1 MGQSFIITLREGL
14 EAALIVAVILAYLRR
29 VDYARGV
36 PAVWWGVAGAVALSL
51 AGAGVM
57 FTLGTALEG
66 RAEEVFEGMAMLVA
80 VGVLGWMVVWMKHQA
95 HHIKGRLE
103 AQVEDALYTG
113 SSVALAGLAFVAVGR
128 EGLETALFLF
138 AASETTTPLQTL
150 AGGIAGLTLAVVL
163 GVAIN
168 RGSRRLNLRAFFNV
182 TGVLLVFVAAGLLA
196 RGIHEL
202 QEAAVM
208 PILVEH
214 LWDTNHLLNELT
226 GVGSFLKGILGYN
239 GNPSL
244 VEAMAYGLFLGATLA
259 YFFWQPR
266 SSVRPGVPR
275 HPGQLP
281 SGRDSAG

>member
-1 MGQSFIITLREGL
+1 MGQSLIITLREGL

-29 VDYARGV
+29 VDYPRGI
-36 PAVWWGVAGAVALSL
+36 PAVWLGVAGAVTLSL
-51 AGAGVM
+51 AAGGVIFAM
-57 FTLGTALEG
+57 GMALEG
-66 RAEEVFEGMAMLVA
+66 RAEEVFEGTALLLA
-80 VGVLGWMVVWMKHQA
+80 VGVLGWMVVWMKRQA
-95 HHIKGRLE
+95 HQITGRLE
-103 AQVEDALYTG
+103 AGVQDALDTG
-113 SSVALAGLAFVAVGR
+113 SGVALAGLAFVAVGR

-138 AASETTTPLQTL
+138 SAAETTSPFETL
-150 AGGIAGLTLAVVL
+150 VGGVAGLTIAVVL

-182 TGVLLVFVAAGLLA
+182 TGVLLIFIAAGLLA

-214 LWDTNHLLNELT
+214 VWDINHVLNEQT
-226 GVGSFLKGILGYN
+226 GAGSFMKGILGYN

-266 SSVRPGVPR
+266 GSVRPGVPR
-275 HPGQLP
+275 HPGKVL
-281 SGRDSAG
+281 SGRDSTR